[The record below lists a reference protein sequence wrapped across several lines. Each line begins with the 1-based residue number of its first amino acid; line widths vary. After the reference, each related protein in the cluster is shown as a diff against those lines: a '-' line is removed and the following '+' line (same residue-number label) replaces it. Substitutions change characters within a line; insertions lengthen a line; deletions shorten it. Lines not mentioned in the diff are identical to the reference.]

1 MQYSDETMASS
12 KRFIRPKRGRIVG
25 GVSLAIAN
33 YLGIDVVWVRIVWIL
48 LLLPGG
54 LPGLLPY
61 LILWLI
67 IPSES

>member
-1 MQYSDETMASS
+1 MADSQ
-12 KRFIRPKRGRIVG
+12 KRFVRPKKGRIVG
-25 GVSLAIAN
+25 GVCLAIAN
-33 YLGIDVVWVRIVWIL
+33 YFAIEVVWVRIVWIL